1 MQRSLCAGIFQ
12 CGFKYSGFTVPCFFF
27 IFFYYE
33 RAASPSRERYYQR
46 LLVLTEFVQLCVRNE
61 RGRCCCFCPFVH
73 QCQEASRYPLP
84 RGPQCGCLS
93 GVKSSRHFL
102 TRGRYPSVGWFRRV
116 YYSRA
121 FFASEISAR
130 RPMAN
135 GFRAFDTPWLI
146 ENARGVP
153 SRGGFTS
160 SWIFDAL
167 SIESIIKDSKKDW
180 HCNFSVITNITY
192 RSFISLIR
200 RYLIS
205 IWNIYI
211 LKNSLIDSSWENL
224 DASLS
229 DRDFFFSA
237 SA

>member
-1 MQRSLCAGIFQ
+1 MFFFLF
-12 CGFKYSGFTVPCFFF
+12 FFF
-27 IFFYYE
+27 IT
-33 RAASPSRERYYQR
+33 REPPHPRVNAIISR

-61 RGRCCCFCPFVH
+61 CGRCCCFCPFVH

-130 RPMAN
+130 RSMAN
-135 GFRAFDTPWLI
+135 GFRALDTPWLI

-160 SWIFDAL
+160 SCIFDAL
-167 SIESIIKDSKKDW
+167 WIESIIKDSKKDW

-192 RSFISLIR
+192 QSFIFLIR
-200 RYLIS
+200 RYLIF
-205 IWNIYI
+205 IEIYI
-211 LKNSLIDSSWENL
+211 I
-224 DASLS
+224 
-229 DRDFFFSA
+229 
-237 SA
+237 